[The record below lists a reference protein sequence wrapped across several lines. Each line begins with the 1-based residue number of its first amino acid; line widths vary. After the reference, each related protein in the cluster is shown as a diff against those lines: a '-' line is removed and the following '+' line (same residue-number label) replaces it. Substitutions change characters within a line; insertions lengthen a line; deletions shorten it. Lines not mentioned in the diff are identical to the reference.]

1 VGWAK
6 ARSAVPIRK
15 SARASRRSALC
26 RHANVERIEVGPKG
40 AVLAFR
46 DNIFANPEGLIAYIA
61 KHPRGR
67 ARSAGHEGHVL
78 RRMGHAAGAA

>member
-46 DNIFANPEGLIAYIA
+46 DNIFANP
-61 KHPRGR
+61 R
-67 ARSAGHEGHVL
+67 A
-78 RRMGHAAGAA
+78 